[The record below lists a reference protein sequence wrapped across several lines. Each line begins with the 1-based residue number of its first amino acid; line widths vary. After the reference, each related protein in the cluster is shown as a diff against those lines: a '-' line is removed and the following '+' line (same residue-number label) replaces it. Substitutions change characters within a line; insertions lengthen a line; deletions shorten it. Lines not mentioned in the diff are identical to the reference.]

1 MYNRWY
7 EFWWCWE
14 RSILGFIDTGG
25 ASVHADVGLQNV
37 VVGEELTLFS
47 GKKSRSRLES
57 RSICNLGQKT
67 TSWGGAEADSN
78 VIVGTRAGQ
87 FLKESTSRRS

>member
-47 GKKSRSRLES
+47 GKRNVVLGSKAGLSATRSEDNFLGGRLRCSR
-57 RSICNLGQKT
+57 Q
-67 TSWGGAEADSN
+67 
-78 VIVGTRAGQ
+78 
-87 FLKESTSRRS
+87 

>member
-14 RSILGFIDTGG
+14 RSGILGFIDTGG

-47 GKKSRSRLES
+47 GKRNVVLGSKAGLSATRSED
-57 RSICNLGQKT
+57 NFLG
-67 TSWGGAEADSN
+67 WAAEAGDSN
-78 VIVGTRAGQ
+78 VIVER
-87 FLKESTSRRS
+87 EPVNS